1 MNTRDELLIADA
13 KIQVVNKIIDY
24 AESLGKLTKEDINK
38 KDIASAKEYLFAANV
53 LKKLAEDIM
62 EELEWVNLS

>member
-1 MNTRDELLIADA
+1 MGTRDELLIADA

-24 AESLGKLTKEDINK
+24 AESLGKLTEEDINK

-62 EELEWVNLS
+62 EELE